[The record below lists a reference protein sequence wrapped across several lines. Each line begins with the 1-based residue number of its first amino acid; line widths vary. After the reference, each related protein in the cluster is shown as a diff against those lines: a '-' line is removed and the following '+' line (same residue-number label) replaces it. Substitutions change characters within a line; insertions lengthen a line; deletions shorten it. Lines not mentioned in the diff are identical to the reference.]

1 MRIIAIGCEYSGVST
16 LLESLRQWGEEH
28 HIHFHMD
35 DHFTIPDAYHL
46 SQEEQQ
52 AMLDMLPAI
61 KERFQRFQNVYHVRL
76 INQCEHILLGGFHI
90 EEEVYGP
97 RYYYPGRKV
106 SDTRRYEAEMPRDAI
121 LVHLKARPE
130 IIEQRLAD
138 APHPHTLIQKE
149 HIAQILEHFALEYRV
164 SWLKRKMEIDTS
176 ELTPDGLLTTFLE
189 RVRPHLEARDAL
201 LLD

>member
-1 MRIIAIGCEYSGVST
+1 MRLIAIGCEYSGVST
-16 LLESLRQWGEEH
+16 LLEGLRQWGGER

-46 SQEEQQ
+46 SSEEQQ

-61 KERFQRFQNVYHVRL
+61 KERFQRFQNVYHLRL
-76 INQCEHILLGGFHI
+76 INQYEHILLGGFHI

-97 RYYYPGRKV
+97 RYYYPGQKV
-106 SDTRRYEAEMPRDAI
+106 SDTRRYESEMPRDAI
-121 LVHLKARPE
+121 LVHLKANPK
-130 IIEQRLAD
+130 IIAQRMD
-138 APHPHTLIQKE
+138 GAPHPHTLIKKE

-164 SWLKRKMEIDTS
+164 SWLKRKFEIDTS
-176 ELTPDGLLTTFLE
+176 ELTPGELLATFLE
-189 RVRPHLEARDAL
+189 RVRPHLEAKDAL